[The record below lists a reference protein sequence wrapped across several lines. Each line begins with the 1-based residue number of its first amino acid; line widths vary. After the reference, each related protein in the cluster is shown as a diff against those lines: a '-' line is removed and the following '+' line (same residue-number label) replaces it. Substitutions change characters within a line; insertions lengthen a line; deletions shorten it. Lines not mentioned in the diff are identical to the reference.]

1 MLKLVGKLD
10 FENEV
15 MKSDG
20 LVVVDFFA
28 TWCGPCKMIA
38 PILEQLSEEFGDTVK
53 IVKIDVDEDRE
64 IANLYS
70 IKSMPTL
77 IFLKYGEIVDKIVG
91 QAPSKSE
98 LKSRIASFI

>member
-1 MLKLVGKLD
+1 MLKLVSKMD

-15 MKSDG
+15 INSNG

-28 TWCGPCKMIA
+28 SWCVPCKAIA
-38 PILEQLSEEFGDTVK
+38 PILEQLSCELGDAAK
-53 IVKIDVDEDRE
+53 IVKIDVDEDKE
-64 IANLYS
+64 IANLYK

-77 IFLKYGEIVDKIVG
+77 VFLKHGEIVDKITV
-91 QAPSKSE
+91 QLSKSE